1 MRLCAAL
8 QVLCTGLVVWAAGAL
23 PASSTTRHVVLLYDE
38 RIDLPGL
45 AALDADLVGTL
56 VSNSSDRI
64 EVYRE
69 EMDLSRFGSNA
80 YQALLRDFLRAKYA
94 NKKIDVVVA
103 ILGPALDFLL
113 NNGEAI
119 FPGAPIVFCGVDR
132 REIGDRSL
140 PPHVR
145 GILVKREFAPTLEI
159 ALGLHPQTKRVAVV
173 AGTSEFDRRI
183 LDQARNEFRVHAD
196 RVAFTYLTALPL
208 RQILTELSQLPPQTI
223 VLFTTLFQDGA
234 GEAFVTHDVAQRVSA
249 AASAPVYSFLDQ
261 YVGRGIVG
269 GSVYS
274 LSAHGAEAAK
284 LALRVLVGPEPSGPA
299 VSEVQTNKVMFDW
312 RQMQRWGIS
321 ELSLPAGSE
330 IRFRDLSAWDQYRWQ
345 ILATAAVL
353 LLQAAMIIGLLYEHR
368 RRRKAEI
375 EARQRMSELAHLNRR
390 ATAGELSASIAHE
403 LNQPLGAIL
412 QQRGIGVSDPEIV
425 VAGFGRGQYDYR

>member
-8 QVLCTGLVVWAAGAL
+8 QVLCSGLVIWVAGAL
-23 PASSTTRHVVLLYDE
+23 PASSTTRHVVLLFDE
-38 RIDLPGL
+38 RIELPGL
-45 AALDADLVGTL
+45 AALDADLVSTL
-56 VSNSSDRI
+56 VSNTSDRI
-64 EVYRE
+64 EIYRE

-80 YQALLRDFLRAKYA
+80 YQMLLRDFLRAKYA

-103 ILGPALDFLL
+103 VLGPALDFLL
-113 NNGEAI
+113 NNGDAI
-119 FPGAPIVFCGVDR
+119 FPGTPIVFCGVDR

-145 GILVKREFAPTLEI
+145 GILVKREFAPTLEF

-173 AGTSEFDRRI
+173 AGTSEFDRRL
-183 LDQARNEFRVHAD
+183 LDQARNEFRVYED

-249 AASAPVYSFLDQ
+249 AANAPVYGFVDQ

-284 LALRVLVGPEPSGPA
+284 LALRVLAGPEPSGPPM
-299 VSEVQTNKVMFDW
+299 SEVQTSKVLFDW
-312 RQMQRWGIS
+312 WQMQRWGIS
-321 ELSLPAGSE
+321 ESRLPAGSE
-330 IRFRDLSAWDQYRWQ
+330 IRFRDLTAWEQYRAQ
-345 ILATAAVL
+345 ILASVL
-353 LLQAAMIIGLLYEHR
+353 C
-368 RRRKAEI
+368 
-375 EARQRMSELAHLNRR
+375 S
-390 ATAGELSASIAHE
+390 
-403 LNQPLGAIL
+403 
-412 QQRGIGVSDPEIV
+412 
-425 VAGFGRGQYDYR
+425 VAGRVDLLAALRASETPPFGSRSARAGRAADQRAGGRALTPGA